1 MTWALERVPDAG
13 TPELV
18 KHRPWSTVWR
28 IPTPAGP
35 VWLKHCP
42 ERTRHEVR
50 LLGAMARWAVP
61 HVLEP
66 LAVDEDL
73 GTVLLPDGGPT
84 LREAPGPS
92 WAAVLA
98 GYAQTQR
105 ATEAHVDE
113 LVALGVPDLRPALL
127 PAAFERLARRWAPDV
142 LPLLGRLADEAAEL
156 SELGPAPTIQHDDL
170 HDGNVFARDG
180 RVFDW
185 GDACVAHPLTSLLI
199 GWDGSAGPLAAY
211 LARWPTVPR
220 RAVDLGVRLG
230 IVTRTDS
237 WDRALAG
244 WADPPEQFRDA
255 PAQWLRRLLDERVG
269 PGLDAFG

>member
-1 MTWALERVPDAG
+1 MDPLAWAVRRVPGAG

-18 KHRPWSTVWR
+18 KHRPCSTVWR
-28 IPTPAGP
+28 IPAPTGP
-35 VWLKHCP
+35 VWLKVCP

-50 LLGAMARWAVP
+50 LLTAMARWGVP

-73 GTVLLPDGGPT
+73 GAVLLPDGGPT
-84 LREAPGPS
+84 VQEAPGPP
-92 WAAVLA
+92 WADVLA

-113 LVALGVPDLRPALL
+113 LVALGVPDLRLPLL

-142 LPLLGRLADEAAEL
+142 LPLLGRVADEAAEL
-156 SELGPAPTIQHDDL
+156 AALGPAPTVQHDDL
-170 HDGNVFARDG
+170 HDGNVFARGG

-185 GDACVAHPLTSLLI
+185 GDACVAHPFTSLLV
-199 GWDGSAGPLAAY
+199 GWDGSPEPLEAY
-211 LARWPTVPR
+211 LSRWPGATR
-220 RAVDLGVRLG
+220 RAVDLAVRLG

-244 WADPPEQFRDA
+244 WPDPPQEFRDA
-255 PAQWLRRLLDERVG
+255 PAQWLRRLLDG
-269 PGLDAFG
+269 